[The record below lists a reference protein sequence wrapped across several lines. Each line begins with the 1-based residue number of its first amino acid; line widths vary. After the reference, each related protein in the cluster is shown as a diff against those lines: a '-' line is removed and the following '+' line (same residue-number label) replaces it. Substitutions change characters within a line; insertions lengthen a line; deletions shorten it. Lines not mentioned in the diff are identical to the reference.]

1 MRSHLAMVVIVALAS
16 AACTRT
22 LHQPPPS
29 HACAAPNAQGKANGI
44 GIIGM
49 SLDQVATAGSA
60 SEIVVDRVVPDG
72 PAATAGILPGD
83 RIVEIEGAST
93 RGMSIADAARRLR
106 GPIDASVALMV
117 ATGTHTRDV
126 TIMRVAPSNL
136 WSGTPGSPSTG
147 TGHSERVRASDVAP
161 AAQVNV
167 PPCRQ

>member
-1 MRSHLAMVVIVALAS
+1 MRSHLAMVVIIALTA

-22 LHQPPPS
+22 MHQPTATR
-29 HACAAPNAQGKANGI
+29 ACVPVSGQAKANGI

-49 SLDQVATAGSA
+49 SLDQAGTAGA
-60 SEIVVDRVVPDG
+60 AREIVVDRVVPDG